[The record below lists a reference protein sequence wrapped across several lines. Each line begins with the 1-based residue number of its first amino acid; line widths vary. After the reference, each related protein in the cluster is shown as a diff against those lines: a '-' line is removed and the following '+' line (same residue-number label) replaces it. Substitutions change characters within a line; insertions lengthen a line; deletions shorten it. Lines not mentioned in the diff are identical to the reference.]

1 MPSYSKASLKSRVE
15 KGSAWPSTA
24 SSGHD
29 NLQLSLVRDAKTNE
43 LRPRVEILDATSLS
57 YAGDLKYAGDINGNA
72 YARPPDI
79 LMETPPTESET
90 VEAFRLSKYQAIAFR
105 KVVRTLEAEKK
116 ATCLSVSNISGLL
129 VTYLQLYCTRL

>member
-1 MPSYSKASLKSRVE
+1 
-15 KGSAWPSTA
+15 
-24 SSGHD
+24 
-29 NLQLSLVRDAKTNE
+29 
-43 LRPRVEILDATSLS
+43 VEILDTTSLS

-79 LMETPPTESET
+79 LMDTPPTESET

-116 ATCLSVSNISGLL
+116 ATCLSVRSYSDAI
-129 VTYLQLYCTRL
+129 VVVMYLKLHCTRL